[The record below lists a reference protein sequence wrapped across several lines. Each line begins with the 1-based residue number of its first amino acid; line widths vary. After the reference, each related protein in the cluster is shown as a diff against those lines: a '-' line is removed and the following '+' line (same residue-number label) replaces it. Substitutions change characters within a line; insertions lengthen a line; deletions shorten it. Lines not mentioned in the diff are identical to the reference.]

1 MKDSTL
7 YSHIKMSFMNYKRIK
22 GLNQLKL
29 EEEVL
34 VKKKE
39 YKDHILVKLIN

>member
-1 MKDSTL
+1 
-7 YSHIKMSFMNYKRIK
+7 MNYKRIK

>member
-1 MKDSTL
+1 
-7 YSHIKMSFMNYKRIK
+7 MSFMNYKRIK

>member
-1 MKDSTL
+1 
-7 YSHIKMSFMNYKRIK
+7 MSFMNYKRIE